1 MSSDGFPPRVA
12 AVIAFL
18 AIFPVVGYVL
28 IRPSTIAAVAAVN
41 VVLISVSLYLLMSP
55 AEGGPHGEPEA
66 A

>member
-18 AIFPVVGYVL
+18 AVVPVVGYVL
-28 IRPSTIAAVAAVN
+28 ARPSTVAAVAAVN

-55 AEGGPHGEPEA
+55 AEGGAHGEAGA